1 MSIEI
6 IGVLFLS
13 LMFGSFVYDFQKWLD
28 RKTLTETQQWELEY
42 KKDVP
47 TVWN

>member
-1 MSIEI
+1 MSVEL
-6 IGVLFLS
+6 IGVLFMTF
-13 LMFGSFVYDFQKWLD
+13 MFGSFVYDFQKWLD
-28 RKTLTETQQWELEY
+28 KEHLTETQQWERQY